1 MSKKFNV
8 QPSLVIDTR
17 EDLIT
22 FLSDYSVTQL
32 SYPDR
37 YNIRS
42 NYVVETLHRLA
53 LENGGAWKTVYNA
66 QAKKALSLDLLGIE
80 LDNEAAH
87 REGDMLSLMIYN
99 AQDFRRADM
108 LRDLGFVL
116 GTEDLMNQALAG
128 KMLIETAGG
137 AIGTPREIKGAIYAM
152 APRSRT
158 KHYPVIGQPVR
169 LITKAQA
176 TAIEAE
182 KQRAFAPNANG
193 MIEIDLFSNAPLD
206 LSNLAA

>member
-17 EDLIT
+17 ADLVD
-22 FLSDYSVTQL
+22 FLENHTREQL
-32 SYPDR
+32 AYPDC

-42 NYVVETLHRLA
+42 NYVVEALHRIA

-80 LDNEAAH
+80 LDNEASH
-87 REGDMLSLMIYN
+87 REGDVLSLMIYN

-108 LRDLGFVL
+108 LRDLGFIL
-116 GTEDLMNQALAG
+116 GTEEMLSQALAN
-128 KMLIETAGG
+128 KMFIETAGG
-137 AIGTPREIKGAIYAM
+137 AIGTPKEIKGSIYAM

-158 KHYPVIGQPVR
+158 KHYPVVGQPVR

-176 TAIEAE
+176 TAIETAKRGTLVPDE
-182 KQRAFAPNANG
+182 NG
-193 MIEIDLFSNAPLD
+193 IVKIDLFINAPLD
-206 LSNLAA
+206 LSTLAA